1 MRYLLL
7 IMTCILLQVSLTT
20 GRPATAN
27 DVPLIK
33 LTHFTNGKACFSF
46 DYSGMI
52 KSFRETNET
61 KSNLILNDV
70 KLSIHPN
77 PVQNWAKIQFNLNA
91 NSEVKIYAFDNNHFK
106 KQFFNGYCY
115 QGQNEYSINLLEF
128 NKGLLMI
135 YLEVDGN
142 IYSTKTIKI
151 E

>member
-1 MRYLLL
+1 
-7 IMTCILLQVSLTT
+7 
-20 GRPATAN
+20 
-27 DVPLIK
+27 
-33 LTHFTNGKACFSF
+33 
-46 DYSGMI
+46 MI
-52 KSFRETNET
+52 KSFRESNET
-61 KSNLILNDV
+61 KSNQILNDV
-70 KLSIHPN
+70 KFFIHPK
-77 PVQNWAKIQFNLNA
+77 PVQNWAKIQFNLIS

-115 QGQNEYSINLLEF
+115 QGQNEYLINLLDF